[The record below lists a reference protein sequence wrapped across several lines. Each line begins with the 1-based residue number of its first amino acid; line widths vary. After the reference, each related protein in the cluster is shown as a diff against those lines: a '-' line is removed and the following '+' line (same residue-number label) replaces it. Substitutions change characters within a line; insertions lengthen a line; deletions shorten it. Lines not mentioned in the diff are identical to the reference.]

1 MTTKDRAGRN
11 GERWKLRASGRL
23 CLDCVTSV
31 AIGNTFFVIQII
43 KPIFPIKTNLL
54 APEEFKEELSIGSD
68 FSSAAIFTFANL
80 ATQTQ
85 ITQSV
90 LFLCLPVTY

>member
-68 FSSAAIFTFANL
+68 WPLFSSAAIFIFANK
-80 ATQTQ
+80 QHKHK
-85 ITQSV
+85 
-90 LFLCLPVTY
+90 